1 MKTHFYK
8 EDIKNIC
15 YNNHLEVDEI
25 FKRVKKLHPKVGRST
40 IYRNVEEMVLE
51 GSLKKLAGI
60 GQKAFY
66 EGIKEN
72 HAHLI
77 DKQTWEII
85 DVDIKTLD
93 IEIPD
98 NFEVENMDIRIYGQV
113 KNS

>member
-8 EDIKNIC
+8 EDIKKIC
-15 YNNHLEVDEI
+15 YENHLEVDEI
-25 FKRVKKLHPKVGRST
+25 FRRVKKLHPKVWKSN

-51 GSLKKLAGI
+51 WSLKKLAGI
-60 GQKAFY
+60 WQKAYY
-66 EGIKEN
+66 EGIKKN
-72 HAHLI
+72 HAHLV

-98 NFEVENMDIRIYGQV
+98 NFEIENMDIRIYG
-113 KNS
+113 KIKKS